1 METYL
6 DIILSANGE
15 KASVI
20 HKKLLELGL
29 KPTIGEHE
37 YVYKWTGL
45 ADLNEEMELI
55 DKIQETLKDTGAMLK
70 FTSVR

>member
-6 DIILSANGE
+6 DVILSTNGE

-37 YVYKWTGL
+37 YVYKWEGL
-45 ADLNEEMELI
+45 ADFDEEMELI
-55 DKIQETLKDTGAMLK
+55 DKIQNTLKDTGVMLK

>member
-6 DIILSANGE
+6 DILINADGE

-20 HKKLLELGL
+20 HKKLLNLGL

-37 YVYKWTGL
+37 YVYKWEGL
-45 ADLNEEMELI
+45 ADLDKEMELI

-70 FTSVR
+70 FTTIR

>member
-6 DIILSANGE
+6 DVMISANGE
-15 KASVI
+15 KASII
-20 HKKLLELGL
+20 HKKLLEMGL

-37 YVYKWTGL
+37 YVYKWEGL
-45 ADLNEEMELI
+45 ADLDEEMELI
-55 DKIQETLKDTGAMLK
+55 DKIQKKLKDTGAILK

>member
-29 KPTIGEHE
+29 KPKIGEHE
-37 YVYKWTGL
+37 YVYKWEGL
-45 ADLNEEMELI
+45 ADLEEEMQLI
-55 DKIQETLKDTGAMLK
+55 DKIQEKLKDSGALLK

>member
-6 DIILSANGE
+6 DIILSTDGE
-15 KASVI
+15 KASKI

-37 YVYKWTGL
+37 YVYKWEGL
-45 ADLNEEMELI
+45 ADFEEEMELI
-55 DKIQETLKDTGAMLK
+55 DSIQEKLKDTGAMLK
-70 FTSVR
+70 FTSIR

>member
-6 DIILSANGE
+6 DVMISANGE

-20 HKKLLELGL
+20 HKKLLEMGL

-37 YVYKWTGL
+37 YVYKWEGL
-45 ADLNEEMELI
+45 ADLDEEMELI
-55 DKIQETLKDTGAMLK
+55 DKIQKKLKDTGAILK

>member
-6 DIILSANGE
+6 DVIISANGE
-15 KASVI
+15 KASII
-20 HKKLLELGL
+20 HKRLLELGL

-37 YVYKWTGL
+37 YVYKWEGL
-45 ADLNEEMELI
+45 ADLEEEMELI
-55 DKIQETLKDTGAMLK
+55 DKIQSKLKDTGVMLK

>member
-6 DIILSANGE
+6 DLMISADGE

-20 HKKLLELGL
+20 HKKLLEIGL

-37 YVYKWTGL
+37 YVYKWEGL
-45 ADLNEEMELI
+45 ADLDEEMELI
-55 DKIQETLKDTGAMLK
+55 DKIQKTLKDTGAMLK
-70 FTSVR
+70 FTTVR